1 MDVKVVYDPDKG
13 NMTLFA
19 DIAKIVDHLTLEDRL
34 VTIYVPKVYKQ
45 SQERFILP
53 ETSEWYQRI
62 VEYGG

>member
-1 MDVKVVYDPDKG
+1 MDVKVVYDPDRG
-13 NMTLFA
+13 NMVLIA
-19 DIAKIVDHLTLEDRL
+19 DITKMIGHLPLEDRL

-62 VEYGG
+62 VEYGE